1 MYAKYLILSNG
12 KKIMYNDS
20 DVKNAT
26 IIRVNSFRLRK
37 YSFIFDVA
45 YLENHVIRDN
55 SC

>member
-1 MYAKYLILSNG
+1 MFSDG
-12 KKIMYNDS
+12 KKIRCNDS

-37 YSFIFDVA
+37 NSFIFGVA
-45 YLENHVIRDN
+45 YLENHVIRAN

>member
-1 MYAKYLILSNG
+1 MFSDG
-12 KKIMYNDS
+12 KKIRCNDS

-37 YSFIFDVA
+37 NSFIFGVA

-55 SC
+55 S